1 MTTPHIEHIWKVMV
15 NSAFKI
21 LKELGPGLLEK
32 VYEICLAHEINK
44 TGISVIR
51 QLEVPIVYD
60 GITFEE
66 GLRLDLL
73 GGDEVIVEIKA
84 IEIVNPVWQVQ
95 IISYLKLSEKQLGY
109 LVNFNV
115 PLIKNGIK
123 IY

>member
-1 MTTPHIEHIWKVMV
+1 MTTPHIEHIGKVIV

-21 LKELGPGLLEK
+21 HKELGPGLREK

-44 TGISVIR
+44 AGISVIR

-73 GGDEVIVEIKA
+73 VGDEV
-84 IEIVNPVWQVQ
+84 
-95 IISYLKLSEKQLGY
+95 
-109 LVNFNV
+109 
-115 PLIKNGIK
+115 
-123 IY
+123 